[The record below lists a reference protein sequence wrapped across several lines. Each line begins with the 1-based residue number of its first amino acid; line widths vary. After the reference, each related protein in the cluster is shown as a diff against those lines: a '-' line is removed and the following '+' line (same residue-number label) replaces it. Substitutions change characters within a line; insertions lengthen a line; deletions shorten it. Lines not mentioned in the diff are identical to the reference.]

1 MCSVLP
7 LKKRQVATAPLDLSV
22 KKKKSTT
29 PERALIPSPPTSNK
43 SMDGSTFDVASLP
56 LDMQLQL
63 IVLSQQFLAAFS
75 LPSLVPTP
83 LPIPLIPT
91 VAPTVIKVP
100 SPKSLPLEQR
110 KHSNSSSSKNSSP
123 MDDKRCEANAR
134 ERNRVQNLG
143 VQFEKLRTLLPID
156 DQRLSKLTILKVAK
170 AYIAYLAVLST
181 SESDLEMEAAGI
193 VFKATAH
200 QEMQP
205 RR

>member
-7 LKKRQVATAPLDLSV
+7 LKKRPVVTSSPLDLTL

-29 PERALIPSPPTSNK
+29 PERVVKQTPSVS
-43 SMDGSTFDVASLP
+43 SSSSLDISSFS

-63 IVLSQQFLAAFS
+63 ALLSQQLYLGLLSSAA
-75 LPSLVPTP
+75 LPPLLPTP
-83 LPIPLIPT
+83 LPTHTLPILT
-91 VAPTVIKVP
+91 TKVT
-100 SPKSLPLEQR
+100 SPQLTIEPR
-110 KHSNSSSSKNSSP
+110 KLSTTSKNSSP
-123 MDDKRCEANAR
+123 GEDKRCEANAR

-143 VQFEKLRTLLPID
+143 VQFEKLRSLLPVEE
-156 DQRLSKLTILKVAK
+156 QRLSKLTVLKVAR
-170 AYIAYLAVLST
+170 AYIAYLAVLSS

-193 VFKATAH
+193 VFSATAH